1 MKRIAILSSLLAV
14 CFVIAVQAQTAPK
27 PAPEF
32 QQLHGVLGH
41 WTYTCDY
48 QAGPLG
54 PAGSSAGEFNNQ
66 MILGGFFMKGQW
78 KEKGRGAELEGID
91 ILRYDPEHKNFIY
104 SGYENDGGTYS
115 GTITITG
122 TVEKDEGKFFIGGKE
137 YQARTAITY
146 SADWT
151 SADWKAEVSSDGKTW
166 SPWFE
171 QKMTKVKPKT
181 KTK

>member
-14 CFVIAVQAQTAPK
+14 CFGIAVQAQTAPK

-32 QQLHGVLGH
+32 QQLHGVLGN

-54 PAGSSAGEFNNQ
+54 PAGSSAGECNNQ
-66 MILGGFFMKGQW
+66 MILGAFFMKGQW

-91 ILRYDPEHKNFIY
+91 ILRYDPEHKNSVY

-122 TVEKDEGKFFIGGKE
+122 TVEKDEGKFFIGGRE